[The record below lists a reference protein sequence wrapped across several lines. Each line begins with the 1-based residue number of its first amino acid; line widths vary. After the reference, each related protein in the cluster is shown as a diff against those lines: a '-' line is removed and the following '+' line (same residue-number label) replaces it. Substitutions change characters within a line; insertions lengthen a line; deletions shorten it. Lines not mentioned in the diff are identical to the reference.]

1 MAHKKRKRK
10 SEIRDL
16 NDLRREKAKAEER
29 LNNTQSLI
37 EEDWYALQAQFK
49 PSALVSMADRFVP
62 FLGNLLPMGRV
73 ISNLFGSF
81 KRQRKAEPEAEDDD
95 EEMDDTHTNKS
106 KSGRFFLSVLLPFLT
121 GATAVAAFLGRR
133 AGK

>member
-81 KRQRKAEPEAEDDD
+81 KRQRKAEPEANDDD
-95 EEMDDTHTNKS
+95 QRDNTNTNKS
-106 KSGRFFLSVLLPFLT
+106 KSGRFFLRVLLPFLT
-121 GATAVAAFLGRR
+121 GATAVAGLMGRR
-133 AGK
+133 ANK